1 MEALRT
7 ADEIRDANTRYHD
20 VAADSYDSKWG
31 IDFGEIGQG
40 QVLGKL
46 RKLLGPEL
54 DDGYDR
60 SLEIGAGTGYFS
72 LNLLQAGVVGEATCT
87 DISPGMVAT
96 LARNAQRLGLE
107 VRTAR
112 ADAESLPFAD
122 ESFDLVLGH
131 AVLHHLPNLR
141 RAFAE
146 FHRVLRPGGRIVF
159 AGEPSRLGDRIAAV
173 PKRGAHALAPTW
185 RRLLRARPA
194 PPPGSSGG
202 SGGSDSGD
210 SGGPG
215 GPGAGGNGNG
225 NGAGHDDHGLE
236 RFVDIHAF
244 EPGDLSRYA
253 RRAGFADVKVRGE
266 ELTANWFGWFNRAL
280 EASAE
285 PEDVPMLWRR
295 YAFHGYLALQRVDER
310 LLEPMLPPAIFYNLL
325 LTARR
330 G

>member
-1 MEALRT
+1 MEAVRT
-7 ADEIRDANTRYHD
+7 ADEIRDVNTRYHD
-20 VAADSYDSKWG
+20 VAADTYDTKWG

-72 LNLLQAGVVGEATCT
+72 LNLLQAGVVSHATCT
-87 DISPGMVAT
+87 DISPGMVST
-96 LARNAQRLGLE
+96 LSANAKRLGLD
-107 VRTAR
+107 VKAAR

-122 ESFDLVLGH
+122 QSFDLLLGH

-159 AGEPSRLGDRIAAV
+159 AGEPSRLGDTIASV
-173 PKRGAHALAPTW
+173 PKRGAALVAPVW
-185 RRLLRARPA
+185 RRLLGAAPA
-194 PPPGSSGG
+194 PSPAQAGSK
-202 SGGSDSGD
+202 DEVE
-210 SGGPG
+210 
-215 GPGAGGNGNG
+215 
-225 NGAGHDDHGLE
+225 HDLE

-244 EPGDLSRYA
+244 APADLTRHA
-253 RRAGFADVKVRGE
+253 RRAGFTEVQVRGE
-266 ELTANWFGWFNRAL
+266 ELAANWFGWFNRSL
-280 EASAE
+280 EASAD
-285 PEDVPMLWRR
+285 PDDVPMLWRQ
-295 YAFHGYLALQRVDER
+295 YAFHGYLLLQRLDTQ
-310 LLEPMLPPAIFYNLL
+310 LLEPRLPASLFYNLL

-330 G
+330 

>member
-7 ADEIRDANTRYHD
+7 ADEIRDVNTRYHD
-20 VAADSYDSKWG
+20 VAAESYDSKWG

-46 RKLLGPEL
+46 RKLLGSEL

-72 LNLLQAGVVGEATCT
+72 LNLLQAGIVGEATCT

-107 VRTAR
+107 VRAAR

-122 ESFDLVLGH
+122 QSFDLVLGH

-146 FHRVLRPGGRIVF
+146 FHRVLRPGGRIIF

-173 PKRGAHALAPTW
+173 PKRGATVLAPTW
-185 RRLLRARPA
+185 RRLLRARAAPA
-194 PPPGSSGG
+194 PGG
-202 SGGSDSGD
+202 SNGH
-210 SGGPG
+210 GP
-215 GPGAGGNGNG
+215 AR
-225 NGAGHDDHGLE
+225 DDHDLE

-253 RRAGFADVKVRGE
+253 RRAGFADIKVRGE

-280 EASAE
+280 EASAD

-295 YAFHGYLALQRVDER
+295 YAFHGYLALQRLDER

-325 LTARR
+325 VTARR
-330 G
+330 I

>member
-7 ADEIRDANTRYHD
+7 ADEIRDVNTRYHD
-20 VAADSYDSKWG
+20 VAAEGYDSKWG
-31 IDFGEIGQG
+31 IDFGDIGQG

-46 RKLLGPEL
+46 RKLLGSEL

-72 LNLLQAGVVGEATCT
+72 LNLLQAGIVGEATCT

-107 VRTAR
+107 VRAAR

-122 ESFDLVLGH
+122 QSFDLVLGH

-146 FHRVLRPGGRIVF
+146 FHRVLRPGGRIIF

-173 PKRGAHALAPTW
+173 PKRGATVLAPTW
-185 RRLLRARPA
+185 RRLLRARAAPA
-194 PPPGSSGG
+194 PGG
-202 SGGSDSGD
+202 SNGH
-210 SGGPG
+210 GP
-215 GPGAGGNGNG
+215 AR
-225 NGAGHDDHGLE
+225 DDHDLE

-253 RRAGFADVKVRGE
+253 RRAGFADIKVRGE

-280 EASAE
+280 EASAD

-295 YAFHGYLALQRVDER
+295 YAFHGYLALQRLDER

-325 LTARR
+325 VTARR
-330 G
+330 I